1 MGLRALAARLMA
13 GLYAMGLR
21 APTPHSIVGSR
32 ALTAVLVVTR
42 GLGGVSRSTGEV
54 VVGLVRAP
62 ELGGKGAVG
71 AYGVAG
77 GFVTRLDRCL
87 VLSGV
92 SQGGVVVP
100 VELEAQS
107 APMSRALLSG
117 RSAGWTFGGVFSS
130 PEEEEASIHRSF
142 QWMAGVRQM
151 HHRSCYN
158 TSR

>member
-21 APTPHSIVGSR
+21 APTPHTIVGSR
-32 ALTAVLVVTR
+32 ALT
-42 GLGGVSRSTGEV
+42 STGEV

-130 PEEEEASIHRSF
+130 PEEEEASMHRSF